1 MSFSSKLSSLPALK
15 SYLLFLLYP
24 DVVMY
29 QSIKRNMEINL
40 DKDIIHDLIM
50 ETSGLTVDT

>member
-1 MSFSSKLSSLPALK
+1 MPFSSKLPSLPALK
-15 SYLLFLLYP
+15 ARSKQFYP
-24 DVVMY
+24 DAVMY

-50 ETSGLTVDT
+50 KTSRLVDI